1 MLGRLEDWLE
11 MSIYLDCPAVGSRA
25 ARYGRRMPGVRR
37 IRECLASF
45 EPERV
50 GSDGLDRAAVAV
62 VLREGG
68 AGAEVLFI
76 ERATRSG
83 DPWSGHMA
91 FPGGRLEAG
100 DPTPRAAAERET
112 LEEVGLSL
120 GGAEYI
126 GGLGD
131 IQGHRRFGQ
140 NRLVV
145 SAHVFFAEDPGP
157 IALQVSEV
165 RSSLWF
171 PLTGI
176 LDRER
181 HVGYRSAETGSMEF
195 PGVLVGE
202 PGRHVVWGLTYR
214 FLELFM
220 EAIEHPLPDRSAEF
234 DLSRFS
240 ES

>member
-1 MLGRLEDWLE
+1 MGFP
-11 MSIYLDCPAVGSRA
+11 I
-25 ARYGRRMPGVRR
+25 ARYGRRMPKVRR
-37 IRECLASF
+37 IRECFASF

-50 GSDGLDRAAVAV
+50 GGDGVDRAAVAV
-62 VLREGG
+62 VLREGDV
-68 AGAEVLFI
+68 GAELLFI

-100 DPTPRAAAERET
+100 DPSSRAAAERET

-120 GGAEYI
+120 GGAEYL
-126 GGLGD
+126 GSLGD
-131 IQGHRRFGQ
+131 IQGHRRFNQ
-140 NRLVV
+140 NHLVV

-157 IALQVSEV
+157 IALQFSEV

-171 PLTGI
+171 PLQGI

-181 HVGYRSAETGSMEF
+181 HVAYRSGQAGDMEF

-220 EAIEHPLPDRSAEF
+220 DAIEHPLPDRSAEF
-234 DLSRFS
+234 DFS
-240 ES
+240 KFAKT